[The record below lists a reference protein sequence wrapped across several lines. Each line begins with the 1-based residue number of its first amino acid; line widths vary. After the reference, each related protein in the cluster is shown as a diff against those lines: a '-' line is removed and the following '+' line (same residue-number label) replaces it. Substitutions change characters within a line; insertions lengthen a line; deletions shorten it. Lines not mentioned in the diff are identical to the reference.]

1 MKYVRLCLLTNDW
14 KEKLSKN
21 IFTSYF
27 FGGINDTNLLYSL
40 FFIIY
45 FTFFVVRSLFLMVT
59 KRLCKKM
66 CSRNHNLLE
75 LSLYKSHCLST
86 FIALLHPDQIS
97 TISTIVVSR
106 HFTCSP
112 TQRNFYFFI
121 LRLRSNTGTRLTLVI
136 SVSTEVEL
144 VWYTAL
150 EGSTTW
156 QCKKIFES
164 WSLYFRCA

>member
-1 MKYVRLCLLTNDW
+1 MIWYLRKFGFEIRSFVPTYKWLKRKIVQKYFHV
-14 KEKLSKN
+14 
-21 IFTSYF
+21 IF

-75 LSLYKSHCLST
+75 LSLCKSHCLST

-106 HFTCSP
+106 HFTRSP
-112 TQRNFYFFI
+112 TPPKGIFIFLFYDYV
-121 LRLRSNTGTRLTLVI
+121 RTLVP
-136 SVSTEVEL
+136 V
-144 VWYTAL
+144 
-150 EGSTTW
+150 
-156 QCKKIFES
+156 
-164 WSLYFRCA
+164 